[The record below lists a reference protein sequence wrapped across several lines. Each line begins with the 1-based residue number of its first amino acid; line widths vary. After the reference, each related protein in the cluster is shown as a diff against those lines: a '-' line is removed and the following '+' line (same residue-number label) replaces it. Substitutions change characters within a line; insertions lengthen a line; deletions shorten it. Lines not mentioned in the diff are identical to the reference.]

1 METKSAYEK
10 KLVEKFNE
18 KGLSDK
24 TIIAYMRNLQKLNDS
39 KPIKSLTFLKDIDK
53 IKQVIQK
60 YQPTTKRNFY
70 IAICSTTKAM
80 NQPKIH
86 KLYYD
91 DLNESNKSIQ
101 EQESKGLKSERQ
113 EKNWIEWDDVLAAR
127 EELKDKVS
135 SIKSKKITA
144 TQYDTMLKYV
154 VLSLYTW
161 IAPRRNTDFTEM
173 YIVKKVPNT
182 ERNYYETDT
191 QKFHF
196 NKFKT
201 AKTYGPVIVDIP
213 IELQQVL
220 KQYMKVYPKN
230 ELEDKPLL
238 VTSSGK
244 TLNGS
249 NGITRILNNVFKK
262 NIGSTMLRHSY
273 LSSKYGNLK
282 DEMEKDA
289 HDMSHS
295 VSTQQGIYVK

>member
-127 EELKDKVS
+127 EEFQIQDIETSDLRNQLDEL
-135 SIKSKKITA
+135 IA
-144 TQYDTMLKYV
+144 KYV
-154 VLSLYTW
+154 SYPADINE
-161 IAPRRNTDFTEM
+161 IASIF
-173 YIVKKVPNT
+173 
-182 ERNYYETDT
+182 
-191 QKFHF
+191 
-196 NKFKT
+196 
-201 AKTYGPVIVDIP
+201 
-213 IELQQVL
+213 L
-220 KQYMKVYPKN
+220 
-230 ELEDKPLL
+230 
-238 VTSSGK
+238 
-244 TLNGS
+244 
-249 NGITRILNNVFKK
+249 
-262 NIGSTMLRHSY
+262 
-273 LSSKYGNLK
+273 
-282 DEMEKDA
+282 
-289 HDMSHS
+289 
-295 VSTQQGIYVK
+295 

>member
-18 KGLSDK
+18 KGLSAK
-24 TIIAYMRNLQKLNDS
+24 TITLYMRNLQILNDN
-39 KPIKSLTFLKDIDK
+39 KPIRSLTFLKDTDK
-53 IKQVIQK
+53 IKQIMEK
-60 YQPTTKRNFY
+60 YQPNTQRNFY
-70 IAICSTTKAM
+70 IAICSITKAM
-80 NQPKIH
+80 NQL
-86 KLYYD
+86 KLYKLYTS
-91 DLNESNKSIQ
+91 DLLASNKSIQ
-101 EQESKGLKSERQ
+101 EEQEKGLKTEKQ
-113 EKNWIEWDDVLAAR
+113 EKNWIEWDDVLAIR
-127 EELKDKVS
+127 EDLKDKTS

-201 AKTYGPVIVDIP
+201 AKTDGPATVDIP

-220 KQYMKVYPKN
+220 KQYLKVYPKN

-238 VTSSGK
+238 LSSSGK
-244 TLNGS
+244 MINGS

-262 NIGSTMLRHSY
+262 NIGSSMLRHSY

-282 DEMEKDA
+282 GEMAKDA
-289 HDMSHS
+289 HDMGHS
-295 VSTQQGIYVK
+295 VRTQQEIYVK

>member
-1 METKSAYEK
+1 METQSAYEK

-18 KGLSDK
+18 KGLSAK
-24 TIIAYMRNLQKLNDS
+24 TITLYMRNLQMLNDN
-39 KPIKSLTFLKDIDK
+39 KPIRSLTFLKDKDK
-53 IKQVIQK
+53 IKQILQK
-60 YQPTTKRNFY
+60 YQPNTQRNFY
-70 IAICSTTKAM
+70 ITICSITKAM

-91 DLNESNKSIQ
+91 DLNESNKTIK
-101 EQESKGLKSERQ
+101 EQESKGLKTEKQ
-113 EKNWIEWDDVLAAR
+113 EKNWIEWDDVLAIR
-127 EELKDKVS
+127 EDLKDKVS

-201 AKTYGPVIVDIP
+201 AKTDGPVTVDIP

-220 KQYMKVYPKN
+220 KQYLKYYSNK
-230 ELEDKPLL
+230 ELEEKPLL
-238 VTSSGK
+238 LSSSGK
-244 TLNGS
+244 MLNGS
-249 NGITRILNNVFKK
+249 NSITRILNNVFKK
-262 NIGSTMLRHSY
+262 NISSTMLRHSY